1 MNLVPND
8 DFHFLKDA
16 ISMDDVTNFIHN
28 GLGVDGVKRALAR

>member
-28 GLGVDGVKRALAR
+28 GLGVDGVKRAFAR